1 MMRQS
6 LHVHSTLDDG
16 KSTMEEMVLSA
27 IESGLESIGFSGH
40 SPLSFGEDWTMSSDD
55 LKTYHKEI
63 RRLREEHPEIKIYTG
78 LELDTFSE
86 MPEGK
91 YDYIIGSCH
100 NLNVNGYIF
109 SVDETREILIDAI
122 EKHFDGNPVALAKAY
137 FDEVSKVKDADIQG
151 HFDLLTKFNEKG
163 DIFNEK
169 DYLPY
174 ASEVLEYQNRKGLIF
189 EINTG
194 AMSRGYRSEPYPSQ
208 EILYML
214 KKLDGRITITSDC
227 HNAKDIAYAYD
238 EAVYYAK
245 DSGFREIWLYDGDKF
260 IKERI

>member
-27 IESGLESIGFSGH
+27 IENGLESIGFSGH
-40 SPLSFGEDWTMSSDD
+40 SPLPFGEDWTMSQDD
-55 LKTYHKEI
+55 LKAYHKEI
-63 RRLREEHPEIKIYTG
+63 DRLRKEYSEIKIYRG

-86 MPEGK
+86 KPEGE

-122 EKHFDGNPVALAKAY
+122 ENHFDGNPAALAKAY
-137 FDEVSKVKDADIQG
+137 FNEVAKAEGDIQG

-163 DIFNEK
+163 DIFIEK
-169 DYLPY
+169 DYLQH
-174 ASEVLEYQNRKGLIF
+174 ALSVLEYQNRKGLIF

-194 AMSRGYRSEPYPSQ
+194 AMSRGYRSQPYPSQ
-208 EILYML
+208 EILYGL

-227 HNAKDIAYAYD
+227 HNAKDIAYAYE
-238 EAVYYAK
+238 EAEYYAK
-245 DSGFREIWLYDGDKF
+245 DSGFREIWLYNGEKF
-260 IKERI
+260 EKERI